1 MADEDDK
8 AASVKGRTVWDI
20 VVLIISNK
28 SLMTLLVIMFIAAL
42 PLSYFGLLSIQY
54 DNGLRIRFGPDPVL
68 RDRDEKK
75 RQQEENAQ
83 ALRTA
88 HDSLF
93 STTKGTWS
101 TSVSHDDN
109 TKANKYASCIASFRL
124 QHLLVFNDYNAE
136 ENRLLLT
143 YTVQGTY
150 VVNFQRTSDIKDS
163 QYSALRDDCA
173 AAFGVDL
180 IDIGSIADG
189 TAIPYAGRG
198 FGSWHMKFSGEA
210 QLPDAGNNVLVL

>member
-75 RQQEENAQ
+75 DNKKKMHKPFEPPTIHCFRRQKV
-83 ALRTA
+83 RGA
-88 HDSLF
+88 HRF
-93 STTKGTWS
+93 
-101 TSVSHDDN
+101 
-109 TKANKYASCIASFRL
+109 
-124 QHLLVFNDYNAE
+124 
-136 ENRLLLT
+136 
-143 YTVQGTY
+143 
-150 VVNFQRTSDIKDS
+150 
-163 QYSALRDDCA
+163 
-173 AAFGVDL
+173 
-180 IDIGSIADG
+180 
-189 TAIPYAGRG
+189 
-198 FGSWHMKFSGEA
+198 HMMITPR
-210 QLPDAGNNVLVL
+210 QTNMHPV

>member
-1 MADEDDK
+1 
-8 AASVKGRTVWDI
+8 
-20 VVLIISNK
+20 
-28 SLMTLLVIMFIAAL
+28 
-42 PLSYFGLLSIQY
+42 
-54 DNGLRIRFGPDPVL
+54 
-68 RDRDEKK
+68 
-75 RQQEENAQ
+75 
-83 ALRTA
+83 
-88 HDSLF
+88 
-93 STTKGTWS
+93 
-101 TSVSHDDN
+101 
-109 TKANKYASCIASFRL
+109 
-124 QHLLVFNDYNAE
+124 LLVFNDYNAE
-136 ENRLLLT
+136 ENRLILT

-210 QLPDAGNNVLVL
+210 QLPDAGNNVLVYLIQEDCVHSVVKTQLRLNYFPHTPWYTRVHIMIRLMMTLYCIWLAQNRNGTAGEPCDRILGRIIGASTYVISLKLERVTVYS